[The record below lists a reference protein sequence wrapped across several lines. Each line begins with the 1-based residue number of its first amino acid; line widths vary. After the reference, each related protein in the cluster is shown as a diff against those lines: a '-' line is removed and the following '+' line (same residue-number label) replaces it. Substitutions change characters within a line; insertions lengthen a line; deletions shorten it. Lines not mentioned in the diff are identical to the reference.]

1 MGTSNNCKNNKQ
13 RNVMKWLHNP
23 HFFLLVYHWKA
34 KVNGVSENWGQKT
47 RQIFDIFCQKSINC
61 KLVIQHIPY
70 TPIIQK
76 CLTDFLYRKKQ
87 TFLEFLFDKCIYD
100 VILTKEALI
109 AKCNIKCLICYTSA
123 SCKFKVKHSKHMI

>member
-1 MGTSNNCKNNKQ
+1 MVKYVGLLFIKKKKKKSLHKDCPQKNILSMLCVLAMVIYRSIKKLQMCTSNNCKNNKQ

-23 HFFLLVYHWKA
+23 YFFLLVYHWKA

-76 CLTDFLYRKKQ
+76 MPYRFL
-87 TFLEFLFDKCIYD
+87 I
-100 VILTKEALI
+100 
-109 AKCNIKCLICYTSA
+109 
-123 SCKFKVKHSKHMI
+123 